1 MLNIVENFNK
11 IIKESSND
19 KSLEEYAKKS
29 IENFDNDVKFSKKYA
44 DVDFDN
50 IERKEGTIK
59 GVDVNIDGLINQKFP
74 NLYDEN
80 EPFFFILN
88 LDVDVE
94 SNDDGFEILSINKA
108 EVVVE
113 RDEVDVYK
121 YIKGKNE
128 EKIIEIVED
137 AMNKKSWQ
145 RNLKTV

>member
-29 IENFDNDVKFSKKYA
+29 IENFDNDVKFSKKDA